1 MIVLG
6 RAVVFQFNAVAVK
19 FCFEPVSIEIVHGGA
34 GKIDIDPCTG
44 LTPGA
49 EEHIGIAMRHKRA
62 VALEHKII
70 AAIAGCFILHIPEI
84 TDAPGTVADVNSRRF
99 GCTCFFAGTD
109 ADEQQEV

>member
-1 MIVLG
+1 MRSAII
-6 RAVVFQFNAVAVK
+6 FQFDAGAVK
-19 FCFEPVSIEIVHGGA
+19 FCFEPIAIKIVHGGA

-70 AAIAGCFILHIPEI
+70 AAITGCFILHIPEI
-84 TDAPGTVADVNSRRF
+84 ADPPGAIT
-99 GCTCFFAGTD
+99 
-109 ADEQQEV
+109 